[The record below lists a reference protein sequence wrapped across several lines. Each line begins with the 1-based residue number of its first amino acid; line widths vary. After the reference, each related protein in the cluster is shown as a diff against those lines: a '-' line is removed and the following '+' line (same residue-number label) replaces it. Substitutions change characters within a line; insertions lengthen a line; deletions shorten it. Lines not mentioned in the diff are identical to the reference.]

1 MIPQFMRF
9 YSYTMTEVMD
19 EYARTF
25 FTLINSMFE
34 IEAREMLDDIAVV
47 SVPNSKDGNK
57 VVEELQKRR
66 KGLGGIIEEV
76 KVAKG
81 TRIINNGY

>member
-9 YSYTMTEVMD
+9 YSYTMVETMS
-19 EYARTF
+19 EYGRTF
-25 FTLINSMFE
+25 FTLINSLLE
-34 IEAREMLDDIAVV
+34 IKAREMLDDIAVL
-47 SVPNSKDGNK
+47 SVPNSKDGSK
-57 VVEELQKRR
+57 VIEELQKRR

-81 TRIINNGY
+81 TRSNK